1 MFHHFGCVS
10 LDFIPVDQAEISRMN
25 RQQNSSQLPG
35 SYREVLRVFIWER
48 FPARPAAEI
57 SVVAG
62 PARLL
67 IRTNRNVYEENSGEA
82 RSRKPGSYDYY
93 IVKTH

>member
-10 LDFIPVDQAEISRMN
+10 LDFIDFIPVDRAEISRMN
-25 RQQNSSQLPG
+25 GQQNSSRLPG
-35 SYREVLRVFIWER
+35 SYGEVLRVFIWER

-57 SVVAG
+57 SVVTG

-67 IRTNRNVYEENSGEA
+67 IRTNRNIYEENSGEA
-82 RSRKPGSYDYY
+82 RSWKPSQPG
-93 IVKTH
+93 